1 MKKTVKSVFSFALAL
16 CLVLSLGVAAFADDA
31 SKTDKDKDKEPETIN
46 IFFNLATME
55 PCALRMRTLEYDD
68 IRLNGISYRADAEDG
83 VLSIELADLAAV
95 KLLTEYKDEA
105 EKAGID
111 FDKIY
116 IRGGKIYVKE
126 DIGLSSDEISAL
138 KTAISA
144 FMSSKRIGVN
154 IGDIFEL
161 SNGDVVRFKV
171 KVSNFIYPQQK
182 QEKMKIQPITNE
194 NYDKLDKYVNTDK
207 EGKIVSAK
215 TPEIT
220 TLFFCYDAYDYYG
233 KDTPKEDT
241 PTVAKATAET
251 GADGA
256 TSSPAPKKTTV
267 GMGYVG
273 IAKSEDDSNT
283 YYIQVSFGEEG
294 EKAEF
299 KQATDLTTTKAETTT
314 DKDGNVKEK
323 GFWDSLFD
331 LFKRDEAGNIQ
342 KLAKNVKVATD
353 KDGKNVVRDITI
365 KDSTPENL
373 KEADKRSDED
383 NKSADYEKHT
393 TPEAS
398 TPTGTSSTGG
408 TTTSTSTAEAG
419 NSSTGKETSGGD
431 GTTGSEPEP
440 STVYVPDKTVEIT
453 EDEEVKSEI
462 EVKNT
467 IIADNDCVTNGHTW
481 GTSKEDW
488 RDDKYIYK
496 VATCERCGAQ
506 TRSQV
511 PINIET
517 PSEDETTVFQSGN
530 SKVEDKPAVASEKTV
545 QQPSETQLQ
554 SSAGGDPVQQSNAGG
569 VNLEQPPVD
578 PDI

>member
-1 MKKTVKSVFSFALAL
+1 MKKTVRSVLSFALAL
-16 CLVLSLGVAAFADDA
+16 CLVLSLGVAAFADDS
-31 SKTDKDKDKEPETIN
+31 SKTDKDKNKEPETIN

-116 IRGGKIYVKE
+116 VRGGKLYVKE

-138 KTAISA
+138 KTAISN

-154 IGDIFEL
+154 IGDTFEL

-207 EGKIVSAK
+207 EGNIVSAK

-233 KDTPKEDT
+233 KETPKENS
-241 PTVAKATAET
+241 PAVAKTVAET
-251 GADGA
+251 GADG
-256 TSSPAPKKTTV
+256 TGSSPAPTLKKTTT

-294 EKAEF
+294 EEAEF
-299 KQATDLTTTKAETTT
+299 KQATDLTTTKAETTY

-323 GFWDSLFD
+323 GFWASLFD

-373 KEADKRSDED
+373 EEADKRSDEN
-383 NKSADYEKHT
+383 NKSADYEKVETIKEST
-393 TPEAS
+393 TPTGESENKNEKINDKKLPNFGNDENDNKLAPAIKDSDGNDENSTAS
-398 TPTGTSSTGG
+398 TP
-408 TTTSTSTAEAG
+408 
-419 NSSTGKETSGGD
+419 
-431 GTTGSEPEP
+431 EPNP
-440 STVYVPDKTVEIT
+440 DTVYVPDKTVEIT
-453 EDEEVKSEI
+453 KDEDVKSEI

-467 IIADNDCVTNGHTW
+467 IIADSDCVTSGHTW
-481 GTSKEDW
+481 GDW
-488 RDDKYIYK
+488 APTHDDDYCTISTR
-496 VATCERCGAQ
+496 TCTKCGASESKQ
-506 TRSQV
+506 ELKSQ
-511 PINIET
+511 
-517 PSEDETTVFQSGN
+517 
-530 SKVEDKPAVASEKTV
+530 PAA
-545 QQPSETQLQ
+545 QPQPSTPTETNE
-554 SSAGGDPVQQSNAGG
+554 QSNGT
-569 VNLEQPPVD
+569 PD
-578 PDI
+578 PTE

>member
-1 MKKTVKSVFSFALAL
+1 MKKTVRSVLSFALAL
-16 CLVLSLGVAAFADDA
+16 CLVLSLGVAAFADDS

-182 QEKMKIQPITNE
+182 QKMKIQPITNE
-194 NYDKLDKYVNTDK
+194 NFDKLDKYVNTNK
-207 EGKIVSAK
+207 EGVIVSAK

-233 KDTPKEDT
+233 ADAPKESSPLARD
-241 PTVAKATAET
+241 AA
-251 GADGA
+251 GADNAG
-256 TSSPAPKKTTV
+256 SSSAPTLKKTTT

-294 EKAEF
+294 EEAEF
-299 KQATDLTTTKAETTT
+299 KQATDLTTTKEQTTYDT
-314 DKDGNVKEK
+314 DGNVKEK

-331 LFKRDEAGNIQ
+331 LFKRDESGNIQ

-353 KDGKNVVRDITI
+353 KDGKNVVRDISI
-365 KDSTPENL
+365 KDSTPDDLE
-373 KEADKRSDED
+373 EADKRSDEN
-383 NKSADYEKHT
+383 NKSADYEKYE
-393 TPEAS
+393 TPKESTPPTGESGSDEGSALPTQKEPLDSGNGDVDDKDAPQIEEPDDMDGDSTAS
-398 TPTGTSSTGG
+398 TP
-408 TTTSTSTAEAG
+408 
-419 NSSTGKETSGGD
+419 NPD
-431 GTTGSEPEP
+431 
-440 STVYVPDKTVEIT
+440 TVYVPDKTVEIT
-453 EDEEVKSEI
+453 KDEDVKSEI

-467 IIADNDCVTNGHTW
+467 IIADSNCTTSGHTW
-481 GTSKEDW
+481 GNWIT
-488 RDDKYIYK
+488 IYSDQWCEISNK
-496 VATCERCGAQ
+496 TCSRCGASES
-506 TRSQV
+506 RQV
-511 PINIET
+511 
-517 PSEDETTVFQSGN
+517 Q
-530 SKVEDKPAVASEKTV
+530 KP
-545 QQPSETQLQ
+545 QQPATPTESTE
-554 SSAGGDPVQQSNAGG
+554 S
-569 VNLEQPPVD
+569 
-578 PDI
+578 

>member
-1 MKKTVKSVFSFALAL
+1 MKKTVKSVLSFALAL
-16 CLVLSLGVAAFADDA
+16 CLVLSLGVAAFADDT

-154 IGDIFEL
+154 IGDTFEL

-182 QEKMKIQPITNE
+182 QKMKIQPVTNKDF
-194 NYDKLDKYVNTDK
+194 DKLDKFVNTDK

-215 TPEIT
+215 TPKIT
-220 TLFFCYDAYDYYG
+220 ELLFCYDAYDYYG
-233 KDTPKEDT
+233 KDTPKEEGS
-241 PTVAKATAET
+241 PAARAAAET
-251 GADGA
+251 GDDGA
-256 TSSPAPKKTTV
+256 SSTPAPKKTTF

-273 IAKSEDDSNT
+273 IAKSEDDNNT

-294 EKAEF
+294 EEAEF
-299 KQATDLTTTKAETTT
+299 KEATDLTTTKAETTYD
-314 DKDGNVKEK
+314 DKGNVKEK

-373 KEADKRSDED
+373 EEADKRSDET
-383 NKSADYEKHT
+383 NKSADYEKFV
-393 TPEAS
+393 TPEESSAPETS
-398 TPTGTSSTGG
+398 TTGG
-408 TTTSTSTAEAG
+408 TTVPAAEGG
-419 NSSTGKETSGGD
+419 NSSTGGETPSGD
-431 GTTGSEPEP
+431 GTTAP
-440 STVYVPDKTVEIT
+440 SPQPDTVYVPDKTVEIT
-453 EDEEVKSEI
+453 KDEEVKSEI

-467 IIADNDCVTNGHTW
+467 IIADNDCVTNGHAW
-481 GTSKEDW
+481 GEWVPAHHDDW
-488 RDDKYIYK
+488 CDIFTK
-496 VATCERCGAQ
+496 TCSVCGASESKNVPNETKKQ
-506 TRSQV
+506 TEQKTE
-511 PINIET
+511 ET
-517 PSEDETTVFQSGN
+517 NEQTEQQTTT
-530 SKVEDKPAVASEKTV
+530 E
-545 QQPSETQLQ
+545 
-554 SSAGGDPVQQSNAGG
+554 
-569 VNLEQPPVD
+569 
-578 PDI
+578 

>member
-1 MKKTVKSVFSFALAL
+1 MKKTVRSVLSFALAL

-126 DIGLSSDEISAL
+126 DIGLSSDEISTL
-138 KTAISA
+138 KTAIST

-233 KDTPKEDT
+233 KDTPNESSSA
-241 PTVAKATAET
+241 AKAAAET
-251 GADGA
+251 DADG
-256 TSSPAPKKTTV
+256 TGSSPAPTLKKSTT

-273 IAKSEDDSNT
+273 IAKSKDDSNT

-365 KDSTPENL
+365 KDSTPDDL
-373 KEADKRSDED
+373 KEADERSDKD

-398 TPTGTSSTGG
+398 TPPETSSTSGSESNKVETDKNQSNFG
-408 TTTSTSTAEAG
+408 KDDKNNNLAPANNGSEVNDENSTAS
-419 NSSTGKETSGGD
+419 N
-431 GTTGSEPEP
+431 PEP
-440 STVYVPDKTVEIT
+440 TPDTVYVPDKTVEIT
-453 EDEEVKSEI
+453 KDEEVKSEI

-467 IIADNDCVTNGHTW
+467 IIADSDCVTSGHTW
-481 GTSKEDW
+481 GDW
-488 RDDKYIYK
+488 APIHHDDYCTISTR
-496 VATCERCGAQ
+496 TCTKCGASESRQVLNQ
-506 TRSQV
+506 T
-511 PINIET
+511 
-517 PSEDETTVFQSGN
+517 ETTEQT
-530 SKVEDKPAVASEKTV
+530 EQQTV
-545 QQPSETQLQ
+545 TE
-554 SSAGGDPVQQSNAGG
+554 
-569 VNLEQPPVD
+569 
-578 PDI
+578 

>member
-1 MKKTVKSVFSFALAL
+1 MKKTVRSVLSFALAL
-16 CLVLSLGVAAFADDA
+16 CLVLSLGVAAFADDS

-138 KTAISA
+138 KTAIST

-154 IGDIFEL
+154 IGDTFEL

-207 EGKIVSAK
+207 EGNIVSAK

-233 KDTPKEDT
+233 KETQKENS
-241 PTVAKATAET
+241 PAVAKAVAET
-251 GADGA
+251 GADG
-256 TSSPAPKKTTV
+256 TGSSPAPTLKKTTT

-294 EKAEF
+294 EEAEF
-299 KQATDLTTTKAETTT
+299 KQATDLTTTKAETTY

-323 GFWDSLFD
+323 GFWASLFD

-365 KDSTPENL
+365 KDSTPDDL
-373 KEADKRSDED
+373 KEAAERSDKD
-383 NKSADYEKHT
+383 NKSADYEKVETSKEST
-393 TPEAS
+393 TTETSLTSES
-398 TPTGTSSTGG
+398 TKSAAEGDSSATGEETPGSAG
-408 TTTSTSTAEAG
+408 TT
-419 NSSTGKETSGGD
+419 
-431 GTTGSEPEP
+431 EPQP
-440 STVYVPDKTVEIT
+440 DTVYVPDKTVEIT
-453 EDEEVKSEI
+453 KDEEVKSEI

-467 IIADNDCVTNGHTW
+467 IIADSDCVTSGHTW
-481 GTSKEDW
+481 GDW
-488 RDDKYIYK
+488 APTYADDYCTISTR
-496 VATCERCGAQ
+496 TCIKCGA
-506 TRSQV
+506 SESNQV
-511 PINIET
+511 L
-517 PSEDETTVFQSGN
+517 
-530 SKVEDKPAVASEKTV
+530 KPAAQT
-545 QQPSETQLQ
+545 Q
-554 SSAGGDPVQQSNAGG
+554 SSTSTEQTTPTETNEQTNEQSNGT
-569 VNLEQPPVD
+569 PD
-578 PDI
+578 PTE

>member
-1 MKKTVKSVFSFALAL
+1 MKKTVRSVLSFALAL

-220 TLFFCYDAYDYYG
+220 TLFFCYDACDYYG
-233 KDTPKEDT
+233 KDTPNESSSA
-241 PTVAKATAET
+241 AKAASET
-251 GADGA
+251 GVDG
-256 TSSPAPKKTTV
+256 TGSSPAPTLKKSTT

-273 IAKSEDDSNT
+273 IAKSKDDSNT

-365 KDSTPENL
+365 KDSTPDDL
-373 KEADKRSDED
+373 KEADERSDKD

-398 TPTGTSSTGG
+398 TTPTGESASTGG
-408 TTTSTSTAEAG
+408 
-419 NSSTGKETSGGD
+419 ETPSDDTPSGDTPSGD
-431 GTTGSEPEP
+431 GTTVPEP
-440 STVYVPDKTVEIT
+440 QPDTVYVPDKTVEIT
-453 EDEEVKSEI
+453 KDEEVKSEI

-467 IIADNDCVTNGHTW
+467 IIADNDCVANGHTW
-481 GTSKEDW
+481 GDESKYEDNW
-488 RDDKYIYK
+488 CEIFTK
-496 VATCERCGAQ
+496 TCTKCGALES
-506 TRSQV
+506 RQV
-511 PINIET
+511 LKPQ
-517 PSEDETTVFQSGN
+517 PKTTEEQ
-530 SKVEDKPAVASEKTV
+530 KTEKTNEQTE
-545 QQPSETQLQ
+545 QQNTTE
-554 SSAGGDPVQQSNAGG
+554 
-569 VNLEQPPVD
+569 
-578 PDI
+578 

>member
-1 MKKTVKSVFSFALAL
+1 MKKTVKSVLSFALAL
-16 CLVLSLGVAAFADDA
+16 CLVLSLGVAAFADDT

-138 KTAISA
+138 KTAIST

-154 IGDIFEL
+154 IGDTFEL

-182 QEKMKIQPITNE
+182 QKMKIQPVTNKDF
-194 NYDKLDKYVNTDK
+194 DKLDKFVNTDK

-215 TPEIT
+215 TPKIT
-220 TLFFCYDAYDYYG
+220 ELLFCYDAYDYYG
-233 KDTPKEDT
+233 KDTPKEEGS
-241 PTVAKATAET
+241 PAARAAAET
-251 GADGA
+251 GDDGA
-256 TSSPAPKKTTV
+256 SSTPAPKKTTF

-273 IAKSEDDSNT
+273 IAKSEDDNNT

-294 EKAEF
+294 EEAEF
-299 KQATDLTTTKAETTT
+299 KEATDLTTTKAETTYD
-314 DKDGNVKEK
+314 DKGNVKEK

-373 KEADKRSDED
+373 EEADKRSDKD

-398 TPTGTSSTGG
+398 TTPTGESASTGG
-408 TTTSTSTAEAG
+408 DTPS
-419 NSSTGKETSGGD
+419 GD
-431 GTTGSEPEP
+431 GTTVPEP
-440 STVYVPDKTVEIT
+440 QPDTVYVPDQTVEIT
-453 EDEEVKSEI
+453 KDEDVKSEI

-467 IIADNDCVTNGHTW
+467 IIVDSECKEHGHTW

-488 RDDKYIYK
+488 QDDKYIYL

-511 PINIET
+511 LIT
-517 PSEDETTVFQSGN
+517 PESTATEIPPVSQSGN
-530 SKVEDKPAVASEKTV
+530 NKVEVKQPVVASANSA
-545 QQPSETQLQ
+545 QQPDASK
-554 SSAGGDPVQQSNAGG
+554 QQPDDASKQQPADG

-578 PDI
+578 PDTQKELE